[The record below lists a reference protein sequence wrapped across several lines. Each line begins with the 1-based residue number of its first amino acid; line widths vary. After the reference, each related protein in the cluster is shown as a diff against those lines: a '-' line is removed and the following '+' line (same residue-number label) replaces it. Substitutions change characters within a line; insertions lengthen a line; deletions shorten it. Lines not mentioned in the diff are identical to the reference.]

1 MKKSIV
7 KKWVST
13 FSVLVLYTV
22 SSIVILATAHGY
34 TLDRDGN
41 FVATSGIFLDSDM
54 KDVQVFLNGIV
65 LKDAP
70 FPVKLS
76 WIRPGHYT
84 VQISK
89 EGYIPWKKDFSLFV
103 GQVKGYQ
110 DITLV
115 PQEISK
121 EVLKEAIFSLSDDVY
136 IKDIYELWTEKD
148 PQYARFVTSF
158 SNPIEMAGYFNREH
172 IIALVN
178 HVVYIMDTDGENMHV
193 IAQDVTQLSIEKNR
207 SIVVQHE
214 DNTFERY
221 IIRE

>member
-22 SSIVILATAHGY
+22 SSLVILATAHGY
-34 TLDRDGN
+34 TLD
-41 FVATSGIFLDSDM
+41 SDV
-54 KDVQVFLNGIV
+54 KDVQIFLNGIV
-65 LKDAP
+65 LKDSP
-70 FPVKLS
+70 FPIKLS

-89 EGYIPWKKDFSLFV
+89 EGYLPWEKDFFLFV

-121 EVLKEAIFSLSDDVY
+121 ETLKEA
-136 IKDIYELWTEKD
+136 
-148 PQYARFVTSF
+148 
-158 SNPIEMAGYFNREH
+158 
-172 IIALVN
+172 
-178 HVVYIMDTDGENMHV
+178 
-193 IAQDVTQLSIEKNR
+193 
-207 SIVVQHE
+207 
-214 DNTFERY
+214 
-221 IIRE
+221 